1 MPRKAPR
8 ALEKGTALLRKN
20 NPKASISYF
29 QTASALAP
37 DSFYAYHNMA
47 LAHYRVGDV
56 EDAEQQFQK
65 SIELSKGSSAPS
77 LFGLSMIFY
86 QRGEFLQAESLIQRG
101 LLVAPSSALG
111 KYCFALVQF
120 SLGQTP
126 GAERSALDAIRLDPA
141 LADADAYLLLA
152 RIHERLNEPDAVVA
166 DVRSYLKLSRK
177 RTLQADAQ
185 ALSARARENLGHFVT
200 AIN

>member
-1 MPRKAPR
+1 MPPKAAR

-86 QRGEFLQAESLIQRG
+86 QRDEFPTG
-101 LLVAPSSALG
+101 
-111 KYCFALVQF
+111 
-120 SLGQTP
+120 
-126 GAERSALDAIRLDPA
+126 
-141 LADADAYLLLA
+141 
-152 RIHERLNEPDAVVA
+152 
-166 DVRSYLKLSRK
+166 
-177 RTLQADAQ
+177 
-185 ALSARARENLGHFVT
+185 
-200 AIN
+200 